1 MAADIVDY
9 ALGQHIT
16 VVTIAPITYSAG
28 TGTVGTA
35 KSIQAYLGEGGGISG
50 SVDTENVSPVT
61 STKRNPV
68 PLEVGTRIT
77 LTEILRKTGNDRDIL
92 AALYYGATL
101 RCQIVYTR
109 GGRTFTMNG
118 LMVSYDESTRKGA
131 IGSTV
136 VFESFDDGAA
146 NPGIGS
152 LA

>member
-9 ALGQHIT
+9 ALGKDIT
-16 VVTIAPITYSAG
+16 VVTIAPITYSGG
-28 TGTVGTA
+28 TGTVGTP

-61 STKRNPV
+61 IVDRNPV

-77 LTEILRKTGNDRDIL
+77 LTEVLRRSGTDRDVL
-92 AALYYGATL
+92 RALYYGNTL
-101 RCQIVYTR
+101 RCQVIYTR
-109 GGRTFTMNG
+109 GGTSFSLNG

-136 VFESFDDGAA
+136 VFESFHTPGSV
-146 NPGIGS
+146 NPAVTQS
-152 LA
+152 